1 MACVVAVFRLSSQ
14 RLRFN
19 QRRSLKETLSYF
31 FFFLAADFG
40 GGGEAQGDFPGAR
53 LPFHAQRDGG
63 PVSSSRAHGHR
74 QELPPR
80 RWE

>member
-1 MACVVAVFRLSSQ
+1 MVCVVAVFRLLSQ

-19 QRRSLKETLSYF
+19 QRSSLKETHSL
-31 FFFLAADFG
+31 FFLAADFG